1 MRTPAA
7 RRARPSRRGRRAAAA
22 RRASSR
28 APPRSA
34 AGGATTRRGSRNSS
48 SRWQPN
54 AGAHPRTLQRDSCNS
69 STAERDRRHTPVI
82 GLPRSSRVRR
92 GPRMH
97 VADVTLFFA
106 PHSGGV
112 KRYLLAKHRH
122 YQRQPGLRH
131 SLLVPGARDGE
142 IAPDIHTLASPRI
155 PFGGGYRLPLWP
167 ARFRRALCELAPDLI
182 EAGDPYQLAFAAL
195 DAADALGVPAVAFA
209 HSDLPRLLAGRCGR
223 LVGAAAD
230 RYLRSLYNR
239 FDLVLAPSRA
249 VAQRLADG
257 GVERIVVQ
265 PLGVDGEVFHPARH
279 DPALRAELGLPADT
293 RLLIFAGRMAR
304 EKQIPLLLETF
315 AALGARHHLLLVG
328 GERRGVARQCHRAAL
343 RTGRRAAGATAGER
357 RRAGACRRA
366 RNVRPD
372 RARSHGL
379 RSPGDRHPRRRAGR
393 VDRCRHRRARRAQRR
408 HRARPRHRGALR
420 ARSAGDGPRRA
431 PPRGADIRLVAHLR
445 AANRT
450 LSAPVAA
457 AIARRVRAG
466 RCAGRAMSGALCIA
480 LHDVAPATWPH
491 CARWLDLLDALG
503 APPLTL
509 LVVPNFHGRGRIDRD
524 PAFCRAIER
533 RLAGGDELALHGYD
547 HRDAAPAPRG
557 ARAWWRRRVLT
568 AGEGEFAAL
577 DEAQARERIRSEEHT
592 SE

>member
-1 MRTPAA
+1 
-7 RRARPSRRGRRAAAA
+7 
-22 RRASSR
+22 
-28 APPRSA
+28 
-34 AGGATTRRGSRNSS
+34 
-48 SRWQPN
+48 
-54 AGAHPRTLQRDSCNS
+54 
-69 STAERDRRHTPVI
+69 
-82 GLPRSSRVRR
+82 
-92 GPRMH
+92 MH

-328 GERRGVARQCHRAAL
+328 GERRAAL
-343 RTGRRAAGATAGER
+343 RANVTVLPYEQDGVRLARLLASADALVHAGVHETFGLIVLEAMACGRPVIGIRGGALAELIDADTGVLAERSDAIALGRAIAALYERDRQAMGRAA
-357 RRAGACRRA
+357 
-366 RNVRPD
+366 
-372 RARSHGL
+372 
-379 RSPGDRHPRRRAGR
+379 
-393 VDRCRHRRARRAQRR
+393 
-408 HRARPRHRGALR
+408 
-420 ARSAGDGPRRA
+420 
-431 PPRGADIRLVAHLR
+431 
-445 AANRT
+445 
-450 LSAPVAA
+450 
-457 AIARRVRAG
+457 
-466 RCAGRAMSGALCIA
+466 
-480 LHDVAPATWPH
+480 
-491 CARWLDLLDALG
+491 
-503 APPLTL
+503 
-509 LVVPNFHGRGRIDRD
+509 
-524 PAFCRAIER
+524 
-533 RLAGGDELALHGYD
+533 
-547 HRDAAPAPRG
+547 
-557 ARAWWRRRVLT
+557 RRRVEQT
-568 AGEGEFAAL
+568 YAWSRTFA
-577 DEAQARERIRSEEHT
+577 QQIERYLHLSRRRSPAA
-592 SE
+592 SAPADAPGVP